1 MPMTRVMSAA
11 TAEPLSPEL
20 VLVCPELREDALVD
34 LERLVPRWT
43 VVRAAVE
50 AASHEEDPLPDE
62 PLPDEPL
69 PDEPLP
75 VGASILPIARFGAA
89 AMVSATAITLSLTL
103 IADAIR

>member
-1 MPMTRVMSAA
+1 MPMTLMMSAA

-43 VVRAAVE
+43 VVCAAVE
-50 AASHEEDPLPDE
+50 AASHKEAPLA
-62 PLPDEPL
+62 
-69 PDEPLP
+69 DEPLP

>member
-1 MPMTRVMSAA
+1 MTRMMSAA

-50 AASHEEDPLPDE
+50 AASHEEE
-62 PLPDEPL
+62 PLLE
-69 PDEPLP
+69 EPLP

>member
-1 MPMTRVMSAA
+1 MPMTLMMSAA

-43 VVRAAVE
+43 VVCASVE
-50 AASHEEDPLPDE
+50 AASHTLA
-62 PLPDEPL
+62 
-69 PDEPLP
+69 DEPLP

>member
-1 MPMTRVMSAA
+1 MPMTRMMSAA

-43 VVRAAVE
+43 VVRAAAE
-50 AASHEEDPLPDE
+50 AASYEED

>member
-11 TAEPLSPEL
+11 TAEPVSPEL

-43 VVRAAVE
+43 VVRAAIE
-50 AASHEEDPLPDE
+50 AASHEEE